1 MSMRPAPGMYP
12 VSQGFWGTFST
23 RYSGGTAHGAIDIAC
38 PSGTPILAP
47 DDGVIVFADWA
58 WNLPGGPNDWVPRWY
73 QLKPARGDTRSG
85 GGIMTVL
92 RNDLGSHWIMAHLSS
107 NNEAPVGKRVR
118 KGDVIGKSG
127 NTGSS
132 TGPHLHLG
140 LIPPNPNWGNG
151 QYGAID
157 PAGFLTEAYAPNK
170 YVSWKGGGTAG
181 TGSAANPT
189 ATAGDLWIPGATRSP
204 QPGAFTLNTK
214 LPRRG
219 TWHITSDVDP
229 GKVQPSFSNVST
241 YLKNAKYCPH
251 LMWDPFTG
259 HIEQYYPA
267 DKGARALKAWNKDGA
282 RHIQVEV
289 LFSRGA
295 YRDGK
300 QYWTLAETPLKGFAG
315 IVQWLDSHGIPRT
328 WPMGPTPPIGTP
340 GSRSITVWNT
350 KAGHYGHSQVPGND
364 HTDPGIFPDITK
376 VPYAAGRGSTTA
388 SAAKNLNTLEE
399 LMTMSQADFNR
410 EKKIAGTPAWTLAN
424 DHARGVNIEKRLK
437 HVEWAATNDRDR
449 GLNTEKRIIAMEKKL
464 DTILA
469 KLEGK

>member
-23 RYSGGTAHGAIDIAC
+23 KFSGGTAHGAIDIAC

-73 QLKPARGDTRSG
+73 QLKPAVGDTRTG

-107 NNEAPVGKRVR
+107 NDEAPVGKRVR

-170 YVSWKGGGTAG
+170 YVSWKGGSTSGKGSTSTAPAVAAKPYKLTWDATSNHSGRRPTTVKLEGVVVHWWDDPAKKPSLNGVVSWFKNPASQVSAHYVVENGTVVQMVTDDHVAWHAG
-181 TGSAANPT
+181 SRYWNERTIGIECNPRMT
-189 ATAGDLWIPGATRSP
+189 QGDLE
-204 QPGAFTLNTK
+204 TLAQLIADLERK
-214 LPRRG
+214 HGPLLVYK
-219 TWHITSDVDP
+219 HSDVNP
-229 GKVQPSFSNVST
+229 GTQ
-241 YLKNAKYCPH
+241 CP
-251 LMWDPFTG
+251 
-259 HIEQYYPA
+259 
-267 DKGARALKAWNKDGA
+267 
-282 RHIQVEV
+282 
-289 LFSRGA
+289 
-295 YRDGK
+295 
-300 QYWTLAETPLKGFAG
+300 
-315 IVQWLDSHGIPRT
+315 
-328 WPMGPTPPIGTP
+328 GT
-340 GSRSITVWNT
+340 
-350 KAGHYGHSQVPGND
+350 
-364 HTDPGIFPDITK
+364 
-376 VPYAAGRGSTTA
+376 YAAKIGWLVARV
-388 SAAKNLNTLEE
+388 NTLKTAAAPAGRTVSPAAGGWSIEE
-399 LMTMSQADFNR
+399 LVTMSQAQFNKD
-410 EKKIAGTPAWTLAN
+410 KKVAGTAAWTLAN
-424 DHARGVNIEKRLK
+424 DRDRGVNIEKRLK

-449 GLNTEKRIIAMEKKL
+449 GLNNEKRLIALESKI
-464 DTILA
+464 DAILA

>member
-23 RYSGGTAHGAIDIAC
+23 KFSGGTAHGAIDIAC

-73 QLKPARGDTRSG
+73 QLKPAVGDTRTG

-107 NNEAPVGKRVR
+107 NDEAPVGKRVR

-170 YVSWKGGGTAG
+170 YVSWKGGSTSGKGSTSTAPAVAAKPYKLTWDATSNHSGRRPTTVKLEGVVVHWWDDPAKKPSLNGVVSWFKNPASQVSAHYVVENGTVVQMVTDDHVAWHAGSRYWNERTIGIECNPRMTQGDLETLAQLIADLERKHGPLLVYKHSDVNPGTQCPGTYAGKIGWLVARVNTLKTAAAPAGSTVSPTAG
-181 TGSAANPT
+181 G
-189 ATAGDLWIPGATRSP
+189 W
-204 QPGAFTLNTK
+204 
-214 LPRRG
+214 
-219 TWHITSDVDP
+219 
-229 GKVQPSFSNVST
+229 
-241 YLKNAKYCPH
+241 
-251 LMWDPFTG
+251 
-259 HIEQYYPA
+259 
-267 DKGARALKAWNKDGA
+267 
-282 RHIQVEV
+282 
-289 LFSRGA
+289 
-295 YRDGK
+295 
-300 QYWTLAETPLKGFAG
+300 
-315 IVQWLDSHGIPRT
+315 
-328 WPMGPTPPIGTP
+328 
-340 GSRSITVWNT
+340 SI
-350 KAGHYGHSQVPGND
+350 
-364 HTDPGIFPDITK
+364 
-376 VPYAAGRGSTTA
+376 
-388 SAAKNLNTLEE
+388 EE
-399 LMTMSQADFNR
+399 LVTMSQAQFDKD
-410 EKKIAGTPAWTLAN
+410 KKVAGTAAWTIAN
-424 DHARGVNIEKRLK
+424 DRDRGVNIERRLK
-437 HVEWAATNDRDR
+437 NVEWAATNDRDR
-449 GLNTEKRIIAMEKKL
+449 GLNNEKRLIALESKI
-464 DTILA
+464 DAILA